1 MITWVPTFIDFV
13 QKLEHDFTLML
24 SNNFLHTE
32 ARRMQIISAN
42 LESSARLTAVQ
53 MIDFVS
59 SKVRS
64 ATRGMTKKAM
74 DFFVHPAC
82 QIGFSVLHV
91 LDPVRGPFAARA
103 ILQAMRSLLPDNANV
118 STAVAAAT
126 GAASVTSS
134 DTVYTAD
141 AFVGTG
147 MSLLG
152 FQQEIEDNF
161 KKNKHDDDLEK
172 VP

>member
-32 ARRMQIISAN
+32 ATRMQIISAN

-103 ILQAMRSLLPDNANV
+103 ILQAMRSILPGNADV

-134 DTVYTAD
+134 AGVTLPIT
-141 AFVGTG
+141 
-147 MSLLG
+147 
-152 FQQEIEDNF
+152 
-161 KKNKHDDDLEK
+161 
-172 VP
+172 